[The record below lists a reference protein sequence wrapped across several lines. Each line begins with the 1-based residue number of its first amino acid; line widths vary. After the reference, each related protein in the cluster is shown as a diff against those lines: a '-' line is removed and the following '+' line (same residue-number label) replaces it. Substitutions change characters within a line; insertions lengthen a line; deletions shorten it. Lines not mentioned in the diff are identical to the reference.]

1 MEGTQSGEHT
11 ASPYPLTSTYY
22 HPSQTASQP
31 MLTHKQSQNPEQPSP
46 TSQAN
51 VTSSP
56 PSDAGGK
63 YCTMKGLINNIDTTD
78 WYELGVQL
86 TTNVAGLDII
96 RHDYRNDARGALIE
110 MFILVLRDNP
120 ELTWPTVVEA
130 FETINDKNRAN
141 KIRDKF
147 CIVRSGG
154 LNTLG
159 NTRGTTISGDEERR
173 LCESIYIYLVH

>member
-1 MEGTQSGEHT
+1 MEKTQSGEHT
-11 ASPYPLTSTYY
+11 SSPYPLTSTYY
-22 HPSQTASQP
+22 QTASQP
-31 MLTHKQSQNPEQPSP
+31 ILTHKQSQNPEQPSP

-56 PSDAGGK
+56 PSDDGGK
-63 YCTMKGLINNIDTTD
+63 YCTMKDLINNIDTTD
-78 WYELGVQL
+78 WYALGVQL
-86 TTNVAGLDII
+86 TTNVAELNII

-154 LNTLG
+154 LG

-173 LCESIYIYLVH
+173 LCELL